1 METTTQKP
9 VFDNLNLQ
17 HMIKLFGT
25 DDYYLKRDILK
36 NITAEENQKIVI
48 PYLIDALKHPNHKI
62 RIWTITA
69 LGIIKD
75 PLTIDVL
82 ISAYH
87 DKNPRVRRILI
98 ETLMIFKHRK
108 IIPILI
114 KALNDEDI
122 GVKRY
127 AAEGLGEFNV
137 VQAVTP
143 LFKHLFDLDTRV
155 RCEVVNSLKKI
166 DEIFAIIITP
176 NLVSELFFMR
186 NLFRCKTIVYKKV
199 SEYFSKLEQYP
210 EIISI
215 TKRYLDEFLPIYNE
229 IHKPKPIKLR
239 NFKLG
244 KFHNRAKYTSKDW
257 STRLLEEEEKL
268 EKLLAF
274 HDHIKTNFHLVRAEF
289 NSSNP
294 RIIFCTVRFFPP
306 NESSP
311 ELINFQIRLPLKYPK
326 SPPKACSFSLYKFIE
341 QHHDVRRWDDEDP
354 EFKGFRFACFGKLES
369 RWQSDGSMGI
379 AHYIQMLCYYA
390 AFDHF
395 AFKL

>member
-1 METTTQKP
+1 MEIITQKP
-9 VFDNLNLQ
+9 VYDKLDLRHIIN
-17 HMIKLFGT
+17 LFGN

-62 RIWTITA
+62 RFWAIIA
-69 LGIIKD
+69 LGVIKD
-75 PLTIDVL
+75 PLTLDIL
-82 ISAYH
+82 ISAYR
-87 DKNPRVRRILI
+87 DKNPKVRRILI
-98 ETLMIFKHRK
+98 ETLLLFEDPK

-114 KALNDEDI
+114 RALNDDDI

-127 AAEGLGEFNV
+127 AAEGLGEFHIV
-137 VQAVTP
+137 EAVLP

-186 NLFRCKTIVYKKV
+186 NLFRCRTIIYKKI

-210 EIISI
+210 EIISM
-215 TKRYLDEFLPIYNE
+215 TKRYLEEFLPIYNE
-229 IHKPKPIKLR
+229 IHKPKPIKLY

-244 KFHNRAKYTSKDW
+244 KFRNRARYTSKNW
-257 STRLLEEEEKL
+257 SIRLLEEEEKL

-274 HDHIKTNFHLVRAEF
+274 HDHIKTNFSLVRAEF
-289 NSSNP
+289 DNSNS
-294 RIIFCTVRFFPP
+294 RKVYCTVRFFPP
-306 NESSP
+306 NARSP
-311 ELINFQIRLPLKYPK
+311 ELINFQIRMPLKYPK

-341 QHHDVRRWDDEDP
+341 HHHDVRRWDDEDP
-354 EFKGFRFACFGKLES
+354 DFKGFRFACFGKLES

-379 AHYIQMLCYYA
+379 AHYIQLLCYYA

-395 AFKL
+395 SFKL